1 MPAKRKSSSTSKKSD
16 KPYVKTK
23 KAPKG
28 KTAAPALNSSTPPNW
43 QTHCPEWSTD
53 RPEGKNAKCCIDKW
67 CLLPPYDHRISE
79 DEWDL
84 YFRER
89 TALDE
94 LNTFG
99 SDASASIQPGEL
111 RPPLRVLEDS
121 AADIAAAMYGSVLVE
136 ESKIAIART
145 LRGSLYITSATGM
158 EGCFTVNTRLYSPFG
173 IGTSVD
179 FGYDYS
185 YDYRESDYFGLLVAK
200 SNKVGD
206 IDAESPRK
214 CKALA
219 EDGSPQPGSVEIFS
233 WHGGNTV
240 GAVTAAKLSSFE
252 PTLFGSTGWLSPL
265 KLHNLLLA
273 ASTCSQYDDCYQ
285 ELEPGIAVA
294 SSKNLK
300 FFAGETTGGEF
311 SEAEMALYKRLRKD
325 MLSGNAKGDVDEDD
339 QPGCVPDRLLLLA
352 RHK

>member
-1 MPAKRKSSSTSKKSD
+1 MVDGPTR
-16 KPYVKTK
+16 
-23 KAPKG
+23 G
-28 KTAAPALNSSTPPNW
+28 
-43 QTHCPEWSTD
+43 
-53 RPEGKNAKCCIDKW
+53 
-67 CLLPPYDHRISE
+67 LLPPYDHRISE

-158 EGCFTVNTRLYSPFG
+158 EGWQVDLNPSKDSSLTVLNPVSP
-173 IGTSVD
+173 
-179 FGYDYS
+179 

>member
-28 KTAAPALNSSTPPNW
+28 KTAAPALNS
-43 QTHCPEWSTD
+43 
-53 RPEGKNAKCCIDKW
+53 
-67 CLLPPYDHRISE
+67 LLPPYDHRISE

-99 SDASASIQPGEL
+99 GDASASIQPGEL

-121 AADIAAAMYGSVLVE
+121 AADIAAA
-136 ESKIAIART
+136 I
-145 LRGSLYITSATGM
+145 
-158 EGCFTVNTRLYSPFG
+158 FTVNTRLYSPFG

-294 SSKNLK
+294 SSTNLK